1 MSRRPGLA
9 TNPVVDRKPRLPNL
23 VHAAQAD
30 PTSAPDTGSSP
41 QVGEPAPAHSDTEN
55 RVAAQGDGAA
65 QKTTVTKTPSSST
78 KLKNGKTKQSVY
90 LLNSTIEDLKNAADA
105 LAGAPGAPRGI
116 SDLADAAIQY
126 YIAHLQTKYNNSK
139 PFPPRTGPL
148 QRGPRMH

>member
-1 MSRRPGLA
+1 MSRKPGLA
-9 TNPVVDRKPRLPNL
+9 TNPVADRKPRLANL
-23 VHAAQAD
+23 VHAAQAE
-30 PTSAPDTGSSP
+30 PTSAPDTGPSP
-41 QVGEPAPAHSDTEN
+41 RVGESAPAQETGTLS
-55 RVAAQGDGAA
+55 
-65 QKTTVTKTPSSST
+65 KTPSSST